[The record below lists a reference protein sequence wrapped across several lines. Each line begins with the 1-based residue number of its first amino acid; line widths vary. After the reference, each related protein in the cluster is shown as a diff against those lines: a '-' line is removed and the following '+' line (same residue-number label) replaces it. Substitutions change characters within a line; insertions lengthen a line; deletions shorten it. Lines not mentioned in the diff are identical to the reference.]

1 MPALKGTPKHPE
13 LHQIHIGPDFGTN
26 DLVKDCETDSS
37 VYLRNQESLEKTL
50 LTLCPRRLWP
60 IDSNTCM
67 SPRPILV
74 TKEHQE
80 QLSEVHDALTV
91 AVSDIVDR
99 WWTDKEARFP
109 ERMPLEKKEE
119 ELLRW
124 LDGRLPEYRH
134 FRGSWR
140 PDFVVAK
147 NSCAEP
153 GAPIETFQITEINA
167 RFPFNGLLHQ
177 VYGQDALGLI
187 EDGHNGLTAGTN
199 TGKVIDG
206 LLGLFRHDLPLH
218 FLKGKEPGLDIH
230 MAVDFIQ
237 RQIGLT
243 PRFIS
248 PQDLRLLPD
257 PHKKGKYMLCCMVD
271 PDQVVASSLF
281 TPEGEAVEE
290 IHQLGLE
297 LHQHELD
304 VIHPEILRQV
314 SLRCFNDLRTIL
326 LVHDK
331 RMLGIVKEEL
341 DHLMARNVLSATQAQ
356 ALDRGIAD
364 TFLPGS
370 KYLDKILYL
379 SKVSPEIRNQFLLKP
394 IRGGKGA
401 GIVFGDEYEPDQ
413 WISILKRLQSPTL
426 GLGGTYVVQ
435 RRITARLYDVILKA
449 SGERTRYPLV
459 GTYHA
464 IHGQLLGFGIWR
476 CSPNRICTVSMGGS
490 WTCTVMQ
497 ESIEP

>member
-1 MPALKGTPKHPE
+1 MPVFKGTQTHPE
-13 LHQIHIGPDFGTN
+13 LFQIHIGPDFGTN
-26 DLVKDCETDSS
+26 NLVKYCETQSS
-37 VYLRNQESLEKTL
+37 VYLRNQETLEKTL
-50 LTLCPRRLWP
+50 LTLCPRELWP
-60 IDSNTCM
+60 IDSNSCM

-74 TKEHQE
+74 VKEHQE
-80 QLSEVHDALTV
+80 QLSELNAALTA

-99 WWTDKEARFP
+99 WWTEKEARFP

-119 ELLRW
+119 ELLRV
-124 LDGRLPEYRH
+124 LAE
-134 FRGSWR
+134 
-140 PDFVVAK
+140 

-153 GAPIETFQITEINA
+153 GAPMEIFQITEINA

-177 VYGQDALGLI
+177 AYGQDALGMI
-187 EDGHNGLTAGTN
+187 EDRHNCLTAGTN
-199 TGKVIDG
+199 TGKVNFGLQSCNTDISFSHLYQVLNG
-206 LLGLFRHDLPLH
+206 LLSLFRHNLPLH
-218 FLKGKEPGLDIH
+218 FLKGEEPGLDIH
-230 MAVDFIQ
+230 MVVDFVQ
-237 RQIGLT
+237 RQIGLS
-243 PRFIS
+243 PRLTS

-257 PHKKGKYMLCCMVD
+257 PHKEGKHTLCCLVD
-271 PDQVVASSLF
+271 HDQAVTSSLF

-290 IHQLGLE
+290 VYQLGLE

-304 VIHPEILRQV
+304 AMQPEILQQV

-341 DHLMARNVLSATQAQ
+341 DHLVARNVLSPTQAQ
-356 ALDRGIAD
+356 ALDRRIAD

-370 KYLDKILYL
+370 GYLDKVLYL
-379 SKVSPEIRNQFLLKP
+379 SKVSPEIRNQFFLKP
-394 IRGGKGA
+394 VRGGKGA

-413 WISILKRLQSPTL
+413 WVSILKRLQSPTL
-426 GLGGTYVVQ
+426 GKGGTYVVQ
-435 RRITARLYDVILKA
+435 RRITPRLYDVVLKA

-464 IHGQLLGFGIWR
+464 IHGQLIGFGVWR
-476 CSPNRICTVSMGGS
+476 CSPHRICTISMGGS

-497 ESIEP
+497 ESIE